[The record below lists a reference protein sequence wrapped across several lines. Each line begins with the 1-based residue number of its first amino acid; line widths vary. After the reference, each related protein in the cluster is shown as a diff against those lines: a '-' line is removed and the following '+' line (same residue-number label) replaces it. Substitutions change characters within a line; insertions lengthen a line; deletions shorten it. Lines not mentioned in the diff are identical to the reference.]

1 MFTVEAALL
10 HRLSSAGCPLRLDLR
25 PEILLR
31 DLDDCEQC
39 MLETVAADP
48 AASATFFRESLQ
60 AVFDCL
66 SRVGVADGDGD
77 ALGEMQAHIGMTQEK
92 FRLTSLAHLLVWVCG
107 YNSGEQLREDTYPGM
122 QEITSSGRVAVGC
135 MMCGAPAIVSL
146 LPTFGYVSDD
156 RPLPRHAR
164 AVRAED
170 GAGDEDD
177 DGPLGTWHMFARL
190 QSVRGGSAV
199 MLALQD
205 VARLACP
212 AFSPHR
218 GRGGLGSTIQGPGVL
233 VVVAHRRFAFW
244 NPLFSFEMNWSVI

>member
-1 MFTVEAALL
+1 
-10 HRLSSAGCPLRLDLR
+10 
-25 PEILLR
+25 
-31 DLDDCEQC
+31 
-39 MLETVAADP
+39 
-48 AASATFFRESLQ
+48 
-60 AVFDCL
+60 
-66 SRVGVADGDGD
+66 
-77 ALGEMQAHIGMTQEK
+77 
-92 FRLTSLAHLLVWVCG
+92 
-107 YNSGEQLREDTYPGM
+107 M

-218 GRGGLGSTIQGPGVL
+218 GRGGLGSTIQGNDGGRTFTIGSPTPALGHGPSL
-233 VVVAHRRFAFW
+233 NGRPRASTAR
-244 NPLFSFEMNWSVI
+244 